1 MSTLPKIGKLSLISF
16 IFIVNDNIY
25 FYCGFKDSKNAL
37 LDLDNVLQKT
47 VDPFFFEI
55 SKFRGAFE

>member
-37 LDLDNVLQKT
+37 LDLDNVLQTT